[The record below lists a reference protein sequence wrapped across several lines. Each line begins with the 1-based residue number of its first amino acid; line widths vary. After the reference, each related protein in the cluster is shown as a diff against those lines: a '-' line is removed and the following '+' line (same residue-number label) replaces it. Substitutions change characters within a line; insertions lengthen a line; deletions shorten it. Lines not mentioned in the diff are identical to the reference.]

1 VLQTILVSD
10 IGNYLFV
17 ANKCAWQMPLLMLLE
32 RMLDYKTDARLQ
44 NISLLPFKFDLKLG
58 SQILLRS

>member
-1 VLQTILVSD
+1 MLQTIPVSD

-17 ANKCAWQMPLLMLLE
+17 ANKCAWQMPLL
-32 RMLDYKTDARLQ
+32 MLDYKTDARLQ